1 MKTINVIG
9 KGKIKKEPDRAIIS
23 FQKIATNKDYDKAIE
38 TLNST
43 IRAVLQG
50 MKNLGI
56 NKKDVKTTNFKIYV
70 ENKYDNELKESI
82 FSHYKAEQKIE
93 IEVPNEQ
100 REINKVLKFLSD
112 SDFSAN
118 ISIDFKVS
126 DEEGLREEALIRAIE
141 DGKNKGNIIA
151 NSLNLKIS
159 SVNEVIYNNTYNIFP
174 RNQYNNI
181 VLGKSNNMDF
191 NINPKDIE
199 IEESVTIIF
208 NIK

>member
-1 MKTINVIG
+1 MRTINVIG

-50 MKNLGI
+50 IKNLGI
-56 NKKDVKTTNFKIYV
+56 NEKDVKTTNFQIYA

-159 SVNEVIYNNTYNIFP
+159 SVNEVIYNNTYNVFP
-174 RNQYNNI
+174 RNKYNNI
-181 VLGKSNNMDF
+181 VLGQSNNMDF